1 MLSVWDPETGELK
14 RNFYGAGRSNKMMRL
29 VLSPDGKTIVTGSTA
44 GSAFV
49 RSLETGNKV
58 ASLAHSGMVMDAAF
72 SPNGRLLAIGTSV
85 ESPDGRQ
92 TPGMGEVALWER

>member
-1 MLSVWDPETGELK
+1 
-14 RNFYGAGRSNKMMRL
+14 MMRL
-29 VLSPDGKTIVTGSTA
+29 VFSPDGKTIVTGNNT
-44 GSAFV
+44 GTAFV
-49 RSLETGNKV
+49 RSLDTGNKV
-58 ASLAHSGMVMDAAF
+58 AQLSHSGMVTDAAF